1 MEIKIPK
8 IIKPTEGFT
17 YAEAEEIVRD
27 YVCASC
33 YGLLTIHCVDFSMAD
48 VACKECG
55 PVCEC
60 GRVTKRA
67 VAAETERA
75 KHQFDQVVKNL
86 ADLYPDLAFPPKQ
99 KTEQEILKE
108 LGF

>member
-1 MEIKIPK
+1 MHR
-8 IIKPTEGFT
+8 PTDSEGFT

-33 YGLLTIHCVDFSMAD
+33 YGLLTVHCVDFTTCA
-48 VACKECG
+48 VACHDCG
-55 PVCEC
+55 PVDLC
-60 GRVTKRA
+60 GRVTKRS
-67 VAAETERA
+67 VAAEAERA
-75 KHQFDQVVKNL
+75 KRQFDDVVKNL
-86 ADLYPDLAFPPKQ
+86 PDLYPDLAFPQERK

>member
-1 MEIKIPK
+1 MD
-8 IIKPTEGFT
+8 KPTKPAEGFT
-17 YAEAEEIVRD
+17 YTEAEEIVRD

-33 YGLLTIHCVDFSMAD
+33 YGILTIHCVDFRTAD
-48 VACKECG
+48 VVCKDCG
-55 PVCEC
+55 PVNVC
-60 GRVTKRA
+60 GRVTKRS
-67 VAAETERA
+67 VKAETERA
-75 KHQFDQVVKNL
+75 QHQFDDVVKNL